1 MRLTLRTLLA
11 YMDGML
17 EAEDTKALTAKIEE
31 SKFAPELMDRIRSV
45 SKQLR
50 LSAPKVDA
58 KGVNDANLV
67 ADYLDGTLSE
77 EKIASFERVCLDSDL
92 NLSEIAAC
100 HQILTL
106 VLGEPAEV
114 KAELRER
121 IYKVSEAA
129 DADSVVAPPVQGP
142 PIDGGEPEPPLSK
155 DDIDELALPS
165 RQMSKAA
172 PLLAVLAI
180 VIVVAVLLIPWPVG
194 GSLLSMLMNSGQS
207 NESPIA
213 PGAPGP
219 GTPEPGTPAPG
230 TPAPGTPEPGT
241 PEPGTPEPGIPEPSK
256 PEPGI
261 PEPPKVG
268 GEPDVTKPM
277 ADTPPPMPTVKVGR
291 FTSAQQLLFRLDSEN
306 DTWMRVERTSMLRVG
321 DELAS
326 PASYRPAISMVNGVQ
341 LIFTGRSNAVLLNRD
356 MADDTPTVRLS
367 RGRVV
372 LVTSG
377 RAGAAMVLAIRDKL
391 ARITFGDAE
400 STVAVEVRDYLAPG
414 AGIGTTSEKVVEV
427 IPLGGTI
434 TWSEAGSELIVRTG
448 QMLAMTDTQAVQAFA
463 MPTSPE
469 WTDLKVSSSVAA
481 RAAET
486 LEPVV
491 GVGRPASLSLQEKVG
506 FRQQETVALATD
518 VLCQIGSV
526 EAAVRSF
533 GNERQHAYWPLHIQA
548 LRDEIARSPEAAER
562 VREAVTVSDADHA
575 ETILALIV
583 GHDNEQLTGGKA
595 KELVD
600 LLESE
605 KMPLRALAYE
615 NLKRITGRANFYQA
629 QKGAERQ
636 KDKIRYWQ
644 ELLTSEQIVYPI
656 PPAALPKRDPIAP

>member
-1 MRLTLRTLLA
+1 
-11 YMDGML
+11 
-17 EAEDTKALTAKIEE
+17 
-31 SKFAPELMDRIRSV
+31 
-45 SKQLR
+45 
-50 LSAPKVDA
+50 
-58 KGVNDANLV
+58 
-67 ADYLDGTLSE
+67 
-77 EKIASFERVCLDSDL
+77 
-92 NLSEIAAC
+92 
-100 HQILTL
+100 
-106 VLGEPAEV
+106 
-114 KAELRER
+114 
-121 IYKVSEAA
+121 
-129 DADSVVAPPVQGP
+129 
-142 PIDGGEPEPPLSK
+142 
-155 DDIDELALPS
+155 
-165 RQMSKAA
+165 
-172 PLLAVLAI
+172 
-180 VIVVAVLLIPWPVG
+180 
-194 GSLLSMLMNSGQS
+194 
-207 NESPIA
+207 
-213 PGAPGP
+213 
-219 GTPEPGTPAPG
+219 
-230 TPAPGTPEPGT
+230 
-241 PEPGTPEPGIPEPSK
+241 
-256 PEPGI
+256 
-261 PEPPKVG
+261 
-268 GEPDVTKPM
+268 M
-277 ADTPPPMPTVKVGR
+277 ADTPPPMPTVEVGR

-486 LEPVV
+486 LEPAV

-605 KMPLRALAYE
+605 KMPLRVLAYE